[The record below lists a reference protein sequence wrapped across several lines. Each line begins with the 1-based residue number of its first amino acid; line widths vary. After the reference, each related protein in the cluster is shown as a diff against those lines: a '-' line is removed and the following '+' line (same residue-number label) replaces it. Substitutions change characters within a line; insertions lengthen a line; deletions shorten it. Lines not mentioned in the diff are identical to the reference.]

1 MYSEIRDELV
11 EMKRRIEGRLGKIS
25 ADRMGDHGPLS
36 ADSEE
41 QATELQNEEVLD
53 QLDVDSRERLIQID
67 AALNRMDSNT
77 YGICVECGEPISV
90 NRLKALPFA
99 ARCIACE
106 SAKE

>member
-1 MYSEIRDELV
+1 MYSEIREELV

-25 ADRMGDHGPLS
+25 ADRLKDQGPLS

-41 QATELQNEEVLD
+41 QAVELQNEEVLD
-53 QLDVDSRERLIQID
+53 QLDVDSRERLVQID

-77 YGICVECGEPISV
+77 YGTCVECGEPIGV

-106 SAKE
+106 SGKD